1 MSASLRV
8 VGGRPLAKLGNLST
22 LRGEGMRVL
31 FIGGTGNISAACSRL
46 VLERG
51 HELFVL
57 NRGQR
62 PLALPGARV
71 LSADVQDEAAVARVL
86 SGLSFDSVANF
97 IAFTP
102 ADIERDL
109 RLFAERT
116 GQYLF
121 VSSTTV
127 YQKPPPS
134 PHITEATPLVNPFSA
149 YARGKIACEERSML
163 AFRSAGFP
171 VTIVRPSLTYDTVI
185 PLPFASWR
193 EWTLVDRMLRG
204 QRIVVHGDGS
214 SLWTI
219 THAEDFAVGFVG
231 LLGNRAAIGEAFHV
245 TSDELLTW
253 DAIYQAI
260 AHAAGTRAQIVHMA
274 SDDIVAALPEYAA
287 TLLGDKAHSVI
298 FDNSKIRR
306 LVPEFRPTIRFA
318 HGIERTIAWFL
329 ADAAR
334 RIVSNESNAKIE
346 RLLAIHDQQRAT
358 PTHF

>member
-1 MSASLRV
+1 
-8 VGGRPLAKLGNLST
+8 
-22 LRGEGMRVL
+22 MRVL

-62 PLALPGARV
+62 AATLPGARV
-71 LSADVQDEAAVARVL
+71 LNADMNDEAAVAKVL
-86 SGLSFDSVANF
+86 SGLSFDAVANF
-97 IAFTP
+97 IAFAP

-121 VSSTTV
+121 VSSATV
-127 YQKPPPS
+127 YQKPHAS
-134 PHITEATPLVNPFSA
+134 PHITEATPLANPFSD
-149 YARGKIACEERSML
+149 YARGKIACEERLL
-163 AFRSAGFP
+163 AASSSAGFP

-185 PLPFASWR
+185 PLPLASWQ
-193 EWTLVDRMLRG
+193 EWTLVDRMRRG
-204 QRIVVHGDGS
+204 ERIVVHGDGT

-219 THAEDFAVGFVG
+219 THADDFALGFVG
-231 LLGNRAAIGEAFHV
+231 LLGNRHALGEAFHL

-253 DAIYQAI
+253 DAIHQAV
-260 AHAAGTRAQIVHMA
+260 AEAAGTHAEIVHMA
-274 SDDIVAALPEYAA
+274 TEDIVAALPEYAGS
-287 TLLGDKAHSVI
+287 LLGDKAHSAI

-306 LVPEFRPTIRFA
+306 LVPEFKPTIVFA
-318 HGIERTIAWFL
+318 DGIRRTVAWFL

-334 RIVSNESNAKIE
+334 RVVSSASNAKVE
-346 RLLAIHDQQRAT
+346 RLLALHDQRRAALNQT
-358 PTHF
+358 